1 MIYDEIIAE
10 REEKIKKLEELIR
23 EKDDE
28 LVEMYKEIQYFY
40 NKRSEL

>member
-10 REEKIKKLEELIR
+10 REEKIKKLEALIR